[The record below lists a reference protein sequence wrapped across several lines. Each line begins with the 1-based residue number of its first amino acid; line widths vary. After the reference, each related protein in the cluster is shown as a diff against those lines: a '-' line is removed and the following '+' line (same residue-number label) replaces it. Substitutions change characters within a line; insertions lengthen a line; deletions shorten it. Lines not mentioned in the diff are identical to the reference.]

1 MYVFHRKLTIVDPIG
16 RRLYPEGFFSGKYL
30 LKTWCGFAMMDL
42 NNWWSLVLPLDK
54 ASNVGKSCGKKPPG
68 LLIPVAPRYRYCS
81 GATFTVAVAVAPLLL
96 NESSGDGSA
105 ATFLAAYQ
113 RYSLPLLLKNRTN
126 FFPLLIFLRAV
137 FSNPVTFHVVDM
149 LLVTYMHVP
158 SPFNL

>member
-1 MYVFHRKLTIVDPIG
+1 MEREQIMYVFHRKLTIVDPIG

-105 ATFLAAYQ
+105 ATFFSCILA
-113 RYSLPLLLKNRTN
+113 LLATATFKKENYFL
-126 FFPLLIFLRAV
+126 PLLIFLRAD
-137 FSNPVTFHVVDM
+137 FSPIQ
-149 LLVTYMHVP
+149 
-158 SPFNL
+158 